1 MNFDDTD
8 SDVEVDENSE
18 TTSKETKGHLDSAD
32 TIKMTSY
39 LMKHKQI
46 PEELSDNFCVVREV
60 PKTFETLETICPYCP
75 GPAPPELSPPKLC
88 TKEAV
93 VYGLCSVTKAVDVT
107 VRRFAEESKAENPE
121 LLRSTKLR
129 KQVTKLFQLLNLDQQ
144 ELEQVARF
152 MGHDIRVPCDFHRQ
166 RDKTLQLSRI
176 SKLLLSMEKE
186 TETIKDQNLNTLNFS
201 VPGVFVNN
209 CRLVRHKIHTKTD
222 QQSRSRR
229 RNQTMLK
236 ERTKGSFASFDLV
249 FGAPPGDEAG
259 CEPGPKFVTDLLDT
273 LHNVHHAARV
283 NLSDAGLKQKRAYDT
298 RCSGEPL
305 VVGHSVWLFSPKR
318 TRGLC
323 PKLQSNWVGPCSVV
337 SKLGEVVYRVK
348 WGKRRLVVHRDRLAP
363 YRPKQRLCGQDIN
376 PLSPPSPERSQLDPT
391 GSIDRTHVPAPTAP
405 PAVGDAGLRVI

>member
-39 LMKHKQI
+39 LMKHKRI

-60 PKTFETLETICPYCP
+60 LKKSETLETICPYCP

-144 ELEQVARF
+144 ELQQVARF

-166 RDKTLQLSRI
+166 RDKTLQLPRI
-176 SKLLLSMEKE
+176 SKLFLAMEKE

-201 VPGVFVNN
+201 VPEEEDGY
-209 CRLVRHKIHTKTD
+209 
-222 QQSRSRR
+222 
-229 RNQTMLK
+229 
-236 ERTKGSFASFDLV
+236 
-249 FGAPPGDEAG
+249 APPSICKKKVKKKLLTEQ
-259 CEPGPKFVTDLLDT
+259 PSKFEHVYSKAPSGTFHQSYSQGVRLT
-273 LHNVHHAARV
+273 
-283 NLSDAGLKQKRAYDT
+283 AGL
-298 RCSGEPL
+298 
-305 VVGHSVWLFSPKR
+305 HSIPKR

-348 WGKRRLVVHRDRLAP
+348 WGKRRLVVHRDRLTP

-376 PLSPPSPERSQLDPT
+376 PLSPPSPERSQVDPT
-391 GSIDRTHVPAPTAP
+391 GSIDCTHVPAPTAPTAP